1 MKVRGNKHEVYHGHA
16 LKTAGGLTKADL
28 TLNSRNK
35 VVSKKQSERGKKIGD
50 RLKKHQFTKK

>member
-16 LKTAGGLTKADL
+16 LKTAGGLTRADL
-28 TLNSRNK
+28 TMNARNK